1 MQGGLSNQLVA
12 LSHAAAWALVLNRTL
27 VLPHLL
33 PHQDIRASSGGNA
46 PLSYAG
52 QPASLVLSELLPFDS
67 VFAPKT
73 VAGLRTISISQ
84 LMRRGVRPDS
94 MVQLPEIEA
103 TMHMKSSSTYFDAL
117 GWQGLRRQP
126 VELKQV
132 VQGCNA
138 VSSCQKLLAPML
150 VRRTFGGCKQ
160 QVLAFESLFS
170 TIRLHSNWSY
180 CYDDDGSAGARG
192 RQCWPLHDFL
202 SSVALPSLLTP
213 QPHLQATAARAARR
227 VVARAPAGA
236 RELGCMQACSSTY
249 ARACHFVFA
258 Y

>member
-1 MQGGLSNQLVA
+1 MA

-33 PHQDIRASSGGNA
+33 PHQDISASSGGNA

-84 LMRRGVRPDS
+84 LMRRGVRPGS
-94 MVQLPEIEA
+94 MVQLPDMA
-103 TMHMKSSSTYFDAL
+103 TKHMKSSITYFDAL

-132 VQGCNA
+132 IKSCNA
-138 VSSCQKLLAPML
+138 VSSCQKLLRPML

-170 TIRLHSNWSY
+170 TIQLNSNWSY
-180 CYDDDGSAGARG
+180 CYDGSAGARG
-192 RQCWPLHDFL
+192 RQCWPLHHFL

-213 QPHLQATAARAARR
+213 QPHLQATAARVARR

-236 RELGCMQACSSTY
+236 RELGCMQA
-249 ARACHFVFA
+249 RACHSVFA